1 MNRTDR
7 LYAIAEELRAAGPG
21 GRTSAWLARRF
32 EVTGRTI
39 KRDVTALQEA
49 GVPIYGIG
57 GHGGGYRLDE
67 AATLP
72 PVAFTAGEAIAIAAA
87 LALDANAP
95 FAADGRSALTKVMDA
110 MGPAGRA
117 DARSLAAKVW
127 TRNPPTGAAARARRV
142 VEEALRRQVVVVL
155 DYRDRSGAH
164 TRRRPVEP
172 QVFANTGG
180 HWYLL
185 AWCRWRRAGRWFR
198 LDRIE
203 GATLT
208 TEPAPVRDLT
218 EVFGAIPTDAAH
230 VGI

>member
-7 LYAIAEELRAAGPG
+7 LYAIAEELRAAGPD
-21 GRTSAWLARRF
+21 GRTSAWLAARF

-49 GVPIYGIG
+49 GVPVYGIG
-57 GHGGGYRLDE
+57 GHGGGYRLDA

-95 FAADGRSALTKVMDA
+95 FVADGRSALTKVLGA
-110 MGPAGRA
+110 MGPAGRD
-117 DARSLAAKVW
+117 DARNLAAKVW
-127 TRNPPTGAAARARRV
+127 TRNPPGPGGRARAV

-155 DYRDRSGAH
+155 TYRDGSGAT

-172 QVFANTGG
+172 QIFANTNGR
-180 HWYLL
+180 WYLL

-208 TEPAPVRDLT
+208 TEPAPERDLT
-218 EVFGAIPTDAAH
+218 EVFGTIPSDAAH
-230 VGI
+230 VGF